1 MVMIM
6 IGTIMATV
14 MVVLMIIMEL
24 TVDSNYLSVFSSQSQ
39 SIVFIIRQFQHYRW

>member
-1 MVMIM
+1 MIKIM

-24 TVDSNYLSVFSSQSQ
+24 TVDSSYLSIFSSQSQ
-39 SIVFIIRQFQHYRW
+39 HPLFSS